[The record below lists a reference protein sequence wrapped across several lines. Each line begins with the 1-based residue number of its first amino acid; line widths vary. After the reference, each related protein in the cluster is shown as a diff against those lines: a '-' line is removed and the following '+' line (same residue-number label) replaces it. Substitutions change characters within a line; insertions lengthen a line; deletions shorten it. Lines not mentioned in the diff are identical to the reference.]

1 MSVRQAQYHEAQ
13 LYPISA
19 ISPDCDR
26 RMRIVVENGVHSLEN
41 LGDVAMLQV
50 AVSRIAKLWPHASIE
65 VITDMPELLTAY
77 CPSARPLPAR
87 GRRIWF
93 GDKSL
98 FGGYFY
104 RLVPPPASSHVM
116 EFEREIRRRWP
127 SLARAMIKSRMKLRR
142 IDSVELSLYL
152 DALFAADLVIVSG
165 CGGINDAFRE
175 FAMTFLDV
183 LAMASRVGIRT
194 VMFGQGF
201 GPIRDSK
208 LLARAKAVLPGID
221 VICTR
226 ESRAGVPLLNS
237 LGVSPDRVMTT
248 GDDAIELAYEARSEK
263 LGNGIGVNLRIS
275 DYSEVALNL
284 IKRIRPVVHD
294 AAKNHGAT
302 LIPIPIALY
311 DRESDARSI
320 REILAGYDD
329 ASDGGQNL
337 NTPLEVIQQ
346 AGCCRV
352 VVSGSYHAAVF
363 ALAQGIPVVGLAKS
377 AYYVDKF
384 FGLADQFGAGC
395 QILLL
400 DDKQL
405 CEKLSN
411 AIDVAWRSAEQVR
424 APLLQAAKRQIESGW
439 HAYREVYNL
448 VTAGKRRAT
457 QPPKWIVKNNGG
469 EAAHSTTRE
478 KLRIERTEAS
488 GKKHAYVFAN
498 HSVMTRTIDG
508 RIQFWSR
515 HAEELYG
522 WRREEVVGRVSH
534 NLFQTQFPKPLE
546 EIHSELVRNGRWEGK
561 LVHSTR
567 DGGRVVVESRWILD
581 AKREPVAVVEI
592 NRRSIA
598 DSLYL
603 QIGPGSPGS
612 PIEPNGATARA

>member
-1 MSVRQAQYHEAQ
+1 MPVQEAQ
-13 LYPISA
+13 HEGYR
-19 ISPDCDR
+19 SPMRATSLESNR

-50 AVSRIAKLWPHASIE
+50 AVSRIAKLWPHGSIE
-65 VITDMPELLTAY
+65 VVTDMPDLLSAY

-93 GDKSL
+93 RDKSL

-104 RLVPPPASSHVM
+104 RLLPRPASSHVM

-127 SLARAMIKSRMKLRR
+127 SLARAMIQSRMKLRR
-142 IDSVELSLYL
+142 FDSVELRAYL
-152 DALFAADLVIVSG
+152 DALLDSDLVIVSG
-165 CGGINDAFRE
+165 CGGINDAFQE

-183 LAMASRVGIRT
+183 LAMASRAGIRT

-201 GPIRDSK
+201 GPIRDPK

-226 ESRAGVPLLNS
+226 ESRAGVPLLNW

-275 DYSEVALNL
+275 DYSEVGLNL

-294 AAKNHGAT
+294 AAKKHGAT

-337 NTPLEVIQQ
+337 NSPLKVIKQ

-363 ALAQGIPVVGLAKS
+363 ALAQGIPVVGLTKS

-384 FGLADQFGAGC
+384 LGLADQFGTGC
-395 QILLL
+395 QILFL
-400 DDKQL
+400 DEEQL
-405 CEKLSN
+405 CVKLSN
-411 AIDVAWRSAEQVR
+411 AIDVAWRSAEHVR
-424 APLLQAAKRQIESGW
+424 PHLLEAARRQIELGW
-439 HAYREVYNL
+439 NAYRQVHEIVMAGKRGIAMPPKGMVNS
-448 VTAGKRRAT
+448 TAGKPAGSSARENLLIE
-457 QPPKWIVKNNGG
+457 QPKV
-469 EAAHSTTRE
+469 T
-478 KLRIERTEAS
+478 
-488 GKKHAYVFAN
+488 GKKHAYVFVN

-508 RIQFWSR
+508 RINFWNR

-522 WRREEVVGRVSH
+522 WRKEEAIGKVSH
-534 NLFQTQFPKPLE
+534 NLLQTQFPKPLE
-546 EIHSELVRNGRWEGK
+546 EILSELVRNGRWEGK
-561 LVHSTR
+561 LVHATR
-567 DGGRVVVESRWILD
+567 DGDRVVVESRWVLD
-581 AKREPVAVVEI
+581 AKRQPGAVVEI

-603 QIGPGSPGS
+603 
-612 PIEPNGATARA
+612 